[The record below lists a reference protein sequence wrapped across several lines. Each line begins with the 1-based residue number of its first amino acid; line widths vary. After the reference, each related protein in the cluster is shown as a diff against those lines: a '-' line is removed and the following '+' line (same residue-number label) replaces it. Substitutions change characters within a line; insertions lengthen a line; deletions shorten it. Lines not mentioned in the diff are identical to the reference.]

1 MDRYLHL
8 RSSLGL
14 YKAIVTK
21 ELTIKIVQFVG
32 IEAVMALVAAPLK
45 LELVADP
52 KRLEERKGAC
62 PSIQFSLRPL
72 TKSACPDHALLG
84 ITAGL
89 AGCHGID
96 PSSVSEHGHTVLFDI
111 NGVRMFLVVINNEIT
126 EKTEWRYPL
135 QCVYRKQ
142 VKEALL
148 IQRRVREPES

>member
-1 MDRYLHL
+1 M
-8 RSSLGL
+8 G
-14 YKAIVTK
+14 
-21 ELTIKIVQFVG
+21 
-32 IEAVMALVAAPLK
+32 LVASPLK

-52 KRLEERKGAC
+52 ERLEERKGAR

-72 TKSACPDHALLG
+72 AKSTCHHHALLG

-96 PSSVSEHGHTVLFDI
+96 PSSIREHGHTVLLDI
-111 NGVRMFLVVINNEIT
+111 DGVRMFFVVINNEIT

-142 VKEALL
+142 VKEAPL
-148 IQRRVREPES
+148 IQCRVREPES